1 MGRPDNGQLT
11 QAEWDA
17 RRAES
22 KATAQAAAEAQA
34 EQDRQRKLATAQSV
48 TGNYPAAPDETPAP
62 AEGEEA
68 NGLAPYTELSDEE
81 LLSEADDR
89 QLELT
94 EVSSREDL
102 IAALEADDSAHD
114 GNDEQ

>member
-22 KATAQAAAEAQA
+22 KAPARAAAEAQA

-48 TGNYPAAPDETPAP
+48 TGNYHAPVAGAGAQFEPP
-62 AEGEEA
+62 E
-68 NGLAPYTELSDEE
+68 LIPYAELSDEE
-81 LLSEADDR
+81 LLEEVTQRELNPEAD
-89 QLELT
+89 T
-94 EVSSREDL
+94 REGL
-102 IAALEADDSAHD
+102 IAALEESDKDDELD
-114 GNDEQ
+114 TGE

>member
-11 QAEWDA
+11 QSEWDA

-48 TGNYPAAPDETPAP
+48 TGNYPAVREEAP

-68 NGLAPYTELSDEE
+68 NGLTPYTELSDEE
-81 LLSEADDR
+81 LVREAIDR
-89 QLELT
+89 QLEIN
-94 EVSSREDL
+94 EVDNREGL
-102 IAALEADDSAHD
+102 IAALEADDAQHD